1 MALVLFDTN
10 ILIDHFNQHNQAT
23 SELTAYSDA
32 IISSL
37 TWIEVACGFDQTKR
51 IELSRVLSAAKIR
64 VVHIDDV
71 IMLRAAVLRSI
82 GIANQSKV
90 KLVDCI
96 IRATAE
102 VSRRILVTRNPK
114 DFGGEGPMVHVPY
127 QINNG
132 KVVAIRPRP
141 R

>member
-1 MALVLFDTN
+1 
-10 ILIDHFNQHNQAT
+10 
-23 SELTAYSDA
+23 
-32 IISSL
+32 
-37 TWIEVACGFDQTKR
+37 
-51 IELSRVLSAAKIR
+51 
-64 VVHIDDV
+64 
-71 IMLRAAVLRSI
+71 MLRAAVLRSI

-90 KLVDCI
+90 KLADCI

-102 VSRRILVTRNPK
+102 VSRRFLVTRNPK